1 MGTLPFRTLHL
12 CRYSVKSANGIVVY
26 VWRPSGRSR
35 HTYGLIDVEQ
45 TGFIE
50 WNSIEILFDNKIYIC
65 FEFVPLT
72 AITFISIIQLS
83 IKTHF
88 VFEVHVV
95 QMTDVFSPI
104 FFVCN
109 RMFSLVNLQI
119 CTATHSLQCTLM
131 EHEIAAIECRQNTH
145 HDLPYFFMHIEDEK
159 HHHIK
164 LMMLFLFESTLLCKR
179 GMDAQQ
185 HTAHC
190 THTLDQRSVS
200 SSKAW
205 RKMSVAHVFQSISLD
220 QPLQNCIA
228 TDNKKKQLPRN
239 ATRKASNYECNSEK
253 N

>member
-1 MGTLPFRTLHL
+1 M
-12 CRYSVKSANGIVVY
+12 
-26 VWRPSGRSR
+26 
-35 HTYGLIDVEQ
+35 
-45 TGFIE
+45 
-50 WNSIEILFDNKIYIC
+50 
-65 FEFVPLT
+65 
-72 AITFISIIQLS
+72 
-83 IKTHF
+83 KTHF

-119 CTATHSLQCTLM
+119 CTATHSLQCKLM

-205 RKMSVAHVFQSISLD
+205 RKCLLRTFSKASRWISRCKIALRQIIRRSNYPEMPHAKHPIMS
-220 QPLQNCIA
+220 
-228 TDNKKKQLPRN
+228 
-239 ATRKASNYECNSEK
+239 ATRRKIKS
-253 N
+253 